1 MTTAKVDNGPV
12 EFSNDETNQ
21 GSIKKSKMVQESP
34 G

>member
-21 GSIKKSKMVQESP
+21 GLIKKNKMVQESP